1 MSEIV
6 SSGSHDNQGRP
17 KAMSSAKWT
26 DELRTTLVVVLVD
39 RTNMVVSIDNG
50 SARGV
55 VESLCL

>member
-1 MSEIV
+1 
-6 SSGSHDNQGRP
+6 
-17 KAMSSAKWT
+17 MSSAKWT